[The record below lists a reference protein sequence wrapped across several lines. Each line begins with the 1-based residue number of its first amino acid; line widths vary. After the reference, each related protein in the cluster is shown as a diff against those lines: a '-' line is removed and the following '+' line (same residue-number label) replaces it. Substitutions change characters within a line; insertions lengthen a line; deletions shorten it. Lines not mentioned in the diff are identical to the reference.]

1 MLCQTN
7 EKAIIM
13 SSGTLSVK
21 SYLGGTRIEVEEQMV
36 KGIKTKYKTS
46 LETHYKQEA
55 WQKL

>member
-21 SYLGGTRIEVEEQMV
+21 SYLGGTGIEVEEQMV

-55 WQKL
+55 